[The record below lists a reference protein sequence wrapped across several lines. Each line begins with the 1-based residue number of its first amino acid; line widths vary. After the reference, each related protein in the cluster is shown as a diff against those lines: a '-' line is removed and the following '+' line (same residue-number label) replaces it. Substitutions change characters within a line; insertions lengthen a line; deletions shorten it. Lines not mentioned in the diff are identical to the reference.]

1 MPVLKDIL
9 YKVALNAVKGDTGIA
24 ISSIEF
30 DSRKVVP
37 GSVFIALHG
46 EISNGHDFIDRA
58 IASGASAIVCEQLPA
73 VQAEGITWIQT
84 EDSHLA
90 LGILAS
96 NFFGHPSSRLKLI
109 GITGTNGK
117 TTCATLLYKLFTELG
132 YACGLI
138 STIENLIDGKVL
150 KADYT
155 TPDSI
160 ALNRLLSQMAD
171 EGCEYCF
178 MEVSSHSIVQQ
189 RIAGLQFAGGVF
201 TNITHDHLD
210 FHKTFD
216 SYIKAKKGFFDQL
229 DKNAFALINA
239 DDRNGAVMVQNS
251 AAHKKTYAMNKMADF
266 KGRLIENQFSGML
279 LNIDELEVWFRLIG
293 LFNAYNILAVYGTAM
308 LLEQDK
314 LRVLTILSRLTGA
327 QGRFEYINGPRQI
340 TGIVD
345 YAHTPDALINVLN
358 TIRDL
363 RKGPEKIIT
372 VVGCGGDRDRT
383 KRPEMARAASELS
396 DRVIF
401 TSDNPRTED
410 PEVILQE
417 MQAGLGITQQRKAL
431 IIADRR
437 SAIRTACQLAEA
449 GDIILLAGK
458 GHEPY
463 QEING
468 VRYPFDDRNELTIEF
483 NNLEN

>member
-30 DSRKVVP
+30 DSRKVQP
-37 GSVFIALHG
+37 GSVFVALHG
-46 EISNGHDFIDRA
+46 EISNGHDFITRA
-58 IASGASAIVCEQLPA
+58 IASGASAIVCEQLPDE
-73 VQAEGITWIQT
+73 QTSGITWLQT
-84 EDSHLA
+84 ADSHLA
-90 LGILAS
+90 LGMMAS
-96 NFFGHPSSRLKLI
+96 NFFEHPSARLKLV

-132 YACGLI
+132 FTCGLI
-138 STIENLIDGKVL
+138 STIENLIDGRVL

-160 ALNRLLSQMAD
+160 ALNMLLGQMAD

-216 SYIKAKKGFFDQL
+216 SYIKAKKAFFDQL
-229 DKNAFALINA
+229 DRNAFALVNG

-251 AAHKKTYAMNKMADF
+251 SAHKKTYAMNKMADF

-327 QGRFEYINGPRQI
+327 QGRFEYINGPHQI

-363 RKGPEKIIT
+363 RKGSEKIIT
-372 VVGCGGDRDRT
+372 VIGCGGDRDRT

-410 PEVILQE
+410 PDMILQE

-437 SAIRTACQLAEA
+437 SAIRTACQLADA

-468 VRYPFDDRNELTIEF
+468 VRYPFDDRNELSIEF